1 MVNFGPLAA
10 EIRSLV
16 WGTLFNAAYGK
27 AATVQNGSSGFW
39 KAGIYPFRRDLF
51 TEEDFTCSQMTER
64 PLHDVPVAS
73 CSTTDNSGTA
83 TESATESADD
93 VTVVLP

>member
-1 MVNFGPLAA
+1 MVTEFQIG
-10 EIRSLV
+10 E
-16 WGTLFNAAYGK
+16 LFNAAYGK
-27 AATVQNGSSGFW
+27 AANVQNGSSGFR

-51 TEEDFTCSQMTER
+51 TEEDFMCSQMTEC

-83 TESATESADD
+83 TESADD
-93 VTVVLP
+93 LSLIHI